1 MPIPNQHWL
10 KRFAEQGEPGHLEVV
25 FWDRG
30 PAGDIVYGV
39 HSDNMEWAMETEFN
53 GFEARL
59 QAKGILLIKMQIY
72 ATRAKQCKTFG
83 KRLAREVI
91 GQRILDKQ
99 GHKMNEVEKE
109 AMVEVAY
116 KVDADDYRSFQ
127 NYRATEDKF
136 QRFAQATQVCSKWMI
151 EDASD
156 RHKCRK
162 RLIQDFS
169 DRIDLNHESWAYH
182 EFNEF

>member
-1 MPIPNQHWL
+1 M
-10 KRFAEQGEPGHLEVV
+10 
-25 FWDRG
+25 
-30 PAGDIVYGV
+30 V
-39 HSDNMEWAMETEFN
+39 HSDKMEWAMAVEFN

-72 ATRAKQCKTFG
+72 APRDKQCKTFG

-91 GQRILDKQ
+91 GQSILDKH
-99 GHKMNEVEKE
+99 GDKFTKAEKE
-109 AMVEVAY
+109 EMGLVAV

-127 NYRATEDKF
+127 NYQATEDKF
-136 QRFAQATQVCSKWMI
+136 VRFAEATQVCSKWMV

-156 RHKCRK
+156 RHACRL

-169 DRIDLNHESWAYH
+169 NRINLNHESWAYH
-182 EFNEF
+182 DAEK